1 MGCCQ
6 VSRGFRK
13 TLYPTVTDIQG
24 RFRGG
29 FYGTR
34 DIFFFEALR
43 NDSEG
48 FLNGQLALRMQ
59 SCLCPACCSLVP
71 NVTNPFTE
79 FCRSKK
85 SYSADVLAMKATP
98 TFNGGCCKKL
108 CRVAYRYLTDAVQ
121 AEYLLICATCGRND
135 NANNKSIYFATSED
149 SFN

>member
-1 MGCCQ
+1 MTAKDFSMVDWHCACKV
-6 VSRGFRK
+6 VSVK
-13 TLYPTVTDIQG
+13 PVA
-24 RFRGG
+24 
-29 FYGTR
+29 
-34 DIFFFEALR
+34 ALSR
-43 NDSEG
+43 
-48 FLNGQLALRMQ
+48 
-59 SCLCPACCSLVP
+59 LVA
-71 NVTNPFTE
+71 NVANPSTE

-135 NANNKSIYFATSED
+135 NANNKSIHFATSED